1 MGMVGKSCRTGDGQV
16 SNGAKPCLSHSAARA
31 ARSTFPNAPIRIL
44 APFFLDADQY
54 EVAFLHS
61 LQALS
66 LDLRRMIL
74 TGREKKVA

>member
-16 SNGAKPCLSHSAARA
+16 SKVVNPCLSHSAARPA
-31 ARSTFPNAPIRIL
+31 PSTFPNAPIRIL

-61 LQALS
+61 LQPFS

-74 TGREKKVA
+74 MGRDRKVV